1 MISRENL
8 NYKFRNLNYE
18 ELANV
23 CGDPK
28 HCPALRCPF
37 KDVSCLD
44 VTQNMWKNIL
54 SKYTS
59 GNGNCCKSCR
69 WQMYNDE
76 TDTKYCKHP
85 NCVYVPSS
93 DDECVG
99 YEEIPAELID
109 NAAPTPAKAPE
120 SSSNR
125 GHALLDAY
133 KVINGERQDQY
144 GSPENNFRLI
154 AQLWNVAFNDKLVAG
169 FTAHDVAIAMSL
181 LKIARI
187 QTGSGKADS
196 YVDLAGY
203 AALAADIKEQE

>member
-8 NYKFRNLNYE
+8 KYEFMNLNCE
-18 ELANV
+18 ELANI

-28 HCPALRCPF
+28 RCPVSRCPF
-37 KDVSCLD
+37 KDVSCLG
-44 VTQNMWKNIL
+44 VTPKMWENIL

-85 NCVYVPSS
+85 NCVYCPSS

-99 YEEIPAELID
+99 YEEIPAD
-109 NAAPTPAKAPE
+109 NPTPAQAKEA
-120 SSSNR
+120 SSISR
-125 GHALLDAY
+125 GHTLLDAY

-144 GSPENNFRLI
+144 GSPEDNFRLI
-154 AQLWNVAFNDKLVAG
+154 AQLWNAAFNDKLVAG

-187 QTGSGKADS
+187 QTGAGKADS